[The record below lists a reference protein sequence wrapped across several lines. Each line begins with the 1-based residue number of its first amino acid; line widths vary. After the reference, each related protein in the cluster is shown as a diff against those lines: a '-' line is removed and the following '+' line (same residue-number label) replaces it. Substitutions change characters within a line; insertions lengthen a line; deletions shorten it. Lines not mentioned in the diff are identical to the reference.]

1 MIRPKLDFNIDSQ
14 FSKCES
20 RCMVKFSKVY
30 KPSVVS
36 KLRITELP
44 GRGVDKC
51 YKIQSDVALL
61 FNQQRLVK
69 TLGSST
75 VDDWLGSLRPS
86 SVGIDMSKFSDT
98 QLMQFIKSRN
108 IQSVGELSAWS
119 NYLNDNAQSVIDE
132 YNRSLDAAKQARL
145 DEISK
150 RQAELDKQL
159 DRAAKQKIVNSKTT

>member
-1 MIRPKLDFNIDSQ
+1 
-14 FSKCES
+14 
-20 RCMVKFSKVY
+20 MVKFSKVY
-30 KPSVVS
+30 EPSVVS

-44 GRGVDKC
+44 GRNGDKC
-51 YKIQSDVALL
+51 YKIQSDIALL

-69 TLGSST
+69 TLGAST
-75 VDDWLGSLRPS
+75 VDDWLGSLKPS
-86 SVGIDMSKFSDT
+86 SVGIDMSKFSDA

-145 DEISK
+145 DEVAK